1 MCRYKCTS
9 KLKCRNTTT
18 TTTTTI
24 EAFFSLSA
32 ALIIV
37 DISLSSRNTKKS
49 QCNFFVL
56 YSCEYI
62 FTPWTWSLKSR
73 RVCRHAM
80 KKKKKKICNW
90 KRPTLTGQKKN
101 CINALFQRR
110 QKTFNVCFHKRQS
123 TLSLKKHFM
132 NFLQLWKFNNELRG
146 NLNWQQESLHLRLE
160 EKPCCKTT

>member
-9 KLKCRNTTT
+9 RFKCRNT

-24 EAFFSLSA
+24 EAFFLSFCCSHHRRHFSL
-32 ALIIV
+32 
-37 DISLSSRNTKKS
+37 ISKHKKS
-49 QCNFFVL
+49 QCNVFVL

-62 FTPWTWSLKSR
+62 FTPWTWSLKQEGLPP
-73 RVCRHAM
+73 CHEEEE
-80 KKKKKKICNW
+80 KKICNW

-123 TLSLKKHFM
+123 TLSLKTSHEFPPA
-132 NFLQLWKFNNELRG
+132 LRIKQ
-146 NLNWQQESLHLRLE
+146 WAARESKLAKRKLTFEIIRKNHVVKLL
-160 EKPCCKTT
+160 K

>member
-9 KLKCRNTTT
+9 RFKCRNT

-24 EAFFSLSA
+24 EAFFLF
-32 ALIIV
+32 LL
-37 DISLSSRNTKKS
+37 LSSSSTFLSHLETQKNLNAT
-49 QCNFFVL
+49 FL
-56 YSCEYI
+56 YSTHVNTFLHPERD
-62 FTPWTWSLKSR
+62 PLSR

-123 TLSLKKHFM
+123 TLKTFHEFPPA
-132 NFLQLWKFNNELRG
+132 LRIK
-146 NLNWQQESLHLRLE
+146 Q
-160 EKPCCKTT
+160 